1 MSFFKELKR
10 RNVFKVTIAYVVM
23 AWLVMQVAD
32 VILNNVEAPG
42 WVFHVILLLLGIG
55 LLFAI
60 FFAWAYELT
69 PEGIKKEKDIDR
81 TQSITHVTGRKLDFI
96 IIGIMAVALGYFA
109 YDKLVLFASREAAMT
124 EAITM
129 AVGEQAAAEQEAA
142 FENDKSIAD
151 CPSST

>member
-1 MSFFKELKR
+1 LSFLKELKR

-69 PEGIKKEKDIDR
+69 PEGNKKEKDIDR
-81 TQSITHVTGRKLDFI
+81 TQSITHVTGQQAGFYNHRCH
-96 IIGIMAVALGYFA
+96 GSGSG
-109 YDKLVLFASREAAMT
+109 LFYL
-124 EAITM
+124 
-129 AVGEQAAAEQEAA
+129 
-142 FENDKSIAD
+142 
-151 CPSST
+151 